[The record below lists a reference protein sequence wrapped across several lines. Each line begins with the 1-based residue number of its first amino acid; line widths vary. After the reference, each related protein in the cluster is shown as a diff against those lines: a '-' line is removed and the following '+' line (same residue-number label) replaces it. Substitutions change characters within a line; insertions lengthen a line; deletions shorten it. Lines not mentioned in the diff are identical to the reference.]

1 MSPSITPMRSE
12 RPSSSRVLRRST
24 VFPAPG
30 DDMRLTAHTP
40 DSAEAP
46 SVVVR
51 HPVVLRE
58 QVLQDRDPGLTRF
71 RVPRVITGSGEVPTV
86 LVMVVHVEGVLVDV
100 PRAVAMNVKPSHA

>member
-40 DSAEAP
+40 DSAKRRPLSSA
-46 SVVVR
+46 
-51 HPVVLRE
+51 
-58 QVLQDRDPGLTRF
+58 TRSF
-71 RVPRVITGSGEVPTV
+71 SESRFSRIVT
-86 LVMVVHVEGVLVDV
+86 LV
-100 PRAVAMNVKPSHA
+100 